1 MIGGAAAGDVTLI
14 GNTMGFAALTAS
26 SAADIYVRQRNAG
39 TTAGLGGG
47 AGTLNLTD
55 AELAFFDAGSELI
68 LGRADGTGAMIVD
81 AYSAWNSPVI
91 FRVDPTSSITVSG
104 AQAATAASDAAF
116 TFSGPVALN
125 AGVSTSG
132 ATGGTGAILFSDD
145 VTLGANVTV
154 NGGTGGTI
162 TFSDIVNGAQDLTLS
177 AGGAITLNGVV
188 GGVTPV
194 DDLTI
199 TTNANPAINAN
210 VSGGG
215 ILTLDTL
222 SAGTTMG
229 LGGAAGTVNY
239 SAAELGRFGS
249 GWTLINIGNTAQT
262 GATTVGAL
270 SWGDP
275 VHFRASAAGSIVISG
290 AQAAVAASDTTFTF
304 TGPASL
310 AANVDT
316 TNATGGTQDI
326 TFNNAATLTANAQVL
341 AGNGDITFSSTIDG
355 AFDLTLNAAGAI
367 TLTGNVGAGTPLDD
381 LTLTSDADPIIGG
394 SVAGTG
400 VLTLQQKSNAT
411 TMGVAGGAGTLN
423 YSVAELAGLGAGWS
437 TIRLGSTTATGA
449 LTVGAKAWAS
459 PVQYRSA
466 AAGSIVISG
475 AQTAVAA
482 SDASFTFSGPA
493 TLGANVSTVGATGGT
508 QDITFSDDVT
518 LTANAQVLAGAGD
531 IFFSGTLDGAFDL
544 TLNAAGTIMLAD
556 DVGAGTALDDL
567 TIAADADPTIG
578 GTVDGT
584 GVLTLQQASNA
595 TTMGVAGG
603 AGALNYSLADLAG
616 LGSNWTSMR
625 FGSTTATG
633 ALTVGA
639 NAWAVPVHYRSGA
652 AGSIVVSGAQTAV
665 AASDTIF
672 TFSGPTSLAANASTV
687 GATGGTQDITFSDDV
702 TLTANAQVLA
712 GAGDILFSGT
722 LDGAFDLT
730 LNAAGTIT
738 LSDDVGAGTALD
750 DLTLASDADPT
761 IGGTV
766 DGTGV
771 LTLAAGLER
780 HHHGRGGRRR
790 RAELLGGRSGGAG
803 RRLDLHPAGQHHG
816 DRRADRGRQ
825 CLGYAGG
832 PTARRR
838 LAPS

>member
-1 MIGGAAAGDVTLI
+1 MWNGAGIASTGVGAGAANITMTGTGSAGGGGSDHGIYLDTNIQITAAGPGTITITGTKGNGGNDIEFVNGANVLGGAAAGDVTLI
-14 GNTMGFAALTAS
+14 GNTMNFANLTAT
-26 SAADIYVRQRNAG
+26 SAADIYVRQRTAAG
-39 TTAGLGGG
+39 TTIGLGGG

-68 LGRADGTGAMIVD
+68 FGRADGTGAMIVD
-81 AYSAWNSPVI
+81 AYNAWNSPVI

-132 ATGGTGAILFSDD
+132 ATGGTGAILFGDD

-154 NGGTGGTI
+154 NGGSGGTI

-177 AGGAITLNGVV
+177 AGGAITVNGVV
-188 GGVTPV
+188 GGVTPL

-262 GATTVGAL
+262 GAATVGATAW
-270 SWGDP
+270 SDP
-275 VHFRASAAGSIVISG
+275 VHFRANAAGSVVISG
-290 AQAAVAASDTTFTF
+290 AQTAVAASDTTFTF
-304 TGPASL
+304 TGLASL

-326 TFNNAATLTANAQVL
+326 IFNNAATLTANAQVL

-355 AFDLTLNAAGAI
+355 AFDLTVNAAGAI
-367 TLTGNVGAGTPLDD
+367 TLTGNVGGATPLDD

-423 YSVAELAGLGAGWS
+423 YSAAELAGLGAGWS

-449 LTVGAKAWAS
+449 LTVGANAWAS

-482 SDASFTFSGPA
+482 SDASFTFSGPT
-493 TLGANVSTVGATGGT
+493 TLGANVSAVGA
-508 QDITFSDDVT
+508 
-518 LTANAQVLAGAGD
+518 
-531 IFFSGTLDGAFDL
+531 
-544 TLNAAGTIMLAD
+544 
-556 DVGAGTALDDL
+556 
-567 TIAADADPTIG
+567 
-578 GTVDGT
+578 
-584 GVLTLQQASNA
+584 
-595 TTMGVAGG
+595 
-603 AGALNYSLADLAG
+603 
-616 LGSNWTSMR
+616 
-625 FGSTTATG
+625 
-633 ALTVGA
+633 
-639 NAWAVPVHYRSGA
+639 
-652 AGSIVVSGAQTAV
+652 
-665 AASDTIF
+665 
-672 TFSGPTSLAANASTV
+672 
-687 GATGGTQDITFSDDV
+687 
-702 TLTANAQVLA
+702 
-712 GAGDILFSGT
+712 
-722 LDGAFDLT
+722 
-730 LNAAGTIT
+730 
-738 LSDDVGAGTALD
+738 
-750 DLTLASDADPT
+750 
-761 IGGTV
+761 
-766 DGTGV
+766 
-771 LTLAAGLER
+771 
-780 HHHGRGGRRR
+780 
-790 RAELLGGRSGGAG
+790 RA
-803 RRLDLHPAGQHHG
+803 
-816 DRRADRGRQ
+816 
-825 CLGYAGG
+825 
-832 PTARRR
+832 ARRTS
-838 LAPS
+838 PSAMT